1 MYGRNEL
8 KKEKEPGVIL
18 RFIDKLADPLIYILL
33 VAAIIS
39 LVLHEVSDACI
50 ILLVVLLD
58 GIIGMIQE
66 GKAKRALEGLE
77 KLTAPHAY
85 VIREGHEREIPAAE
99 LVPGDIVRLEAG
111 SFVPADGKLIESV
124 NLKCDEASLSGE
136 SVPVEKT
143 ENERIWM
150 STYVT
155 YGRGTAEILATG
167 MDTRIGRIAGMV
179 STAPVQSTPLQKR
192 LKDLGKVLSLLAVG
206 LCAALFL
213 LAVLQHRPV
222 GEMLLTAISLAVAAV
237 PEGLPAVVTIVLAL
251 SVSRLVRVN
260 TIVRRLP
267 SVETLGCVSVV
278 CSDKTGT
285 LTQNRM
291 EVLRIWSCG
300 NVFRPESVR
309 GARDRQLLEALVL
322 CNDARINGQ
331 ERIGDPTE
339 LALVELGN
347 KLGAEQNAL
356 LRKRVR
362 VGEIPFSSETK
373 RMTTLHRVD
382 GRNVEY
388 MKGALSSVLPVCDK
402 FWNGSKAVP
411 LKADMRRKIM
421 EAADHMS
428 TQALRV
434 LSAAVKETGSLS
446 EEGLTFLGFVGMLD
460 PVRPE
465 AAEAVRE
472 FKRAGVRTVMITGD
486 AVHTATAIGQELGLC
501 TGAEQECISG
511 SALDVM
517 SDEELKERIKTAK
530 VFARVSPE
538 HKCRIVQAFRD
549 NGEIVA
555 MTGDGTNDAPALR
568 LADIGIAMGKGGTD
582 VARSAAD
589 FVLTDDNFAT
599 IRDAISE
606 GRSIYKN
613 IKKSI
618 VFLLSSNF
626 GEIITMLTAVAA
638 GIAAPL
644 KPSHILWI
652 NLITDSL
659 PALALGCDE
668 NDKEALMK
676 RAPRKPSESLF
687 AHGAF
692 ALTCFYGLL
701 IAGISLAAF
710 LFLPVLL
717 VARSGHEV
725 TLSAIRSILSQKE
738 VMLHAQTYA
747 FTVLGLSQLFHAIG
761 MRDVDRSFFRMN
773 AADNP
778 LMLVALAVGIGLQ
791 LLVTE
796 VPFLVAA
803 FQTAKLTFA
812 EWGVLLGLSM
822 IPLLAHECI
831 VFWKY
836 LKGGEREKEL
846 ILETK

>member
-1 MYGRNEL
+1 M
-8 KKEKEPGVIL
+8 IL

-39 LVLHEVSDACI
+39 LLLHEISDACI
-50 ILLVVLLD
+50 ILFVVLLD

-85 VIREGHEREIPAAE
+85 VIRDGREREIPAAE
-99 LVPGDIVRLEAG
+99 LVPGDIVSLEAG

-136 SVPVEKT
+136 SVPVEKA

-179 STAPVQSTPLQKR
+179 SAAPVQSTPLQKR
-192 LKDLGKVLSLLAVG
+192 LKDLGTVLSILAVG

-213 LAVLQHRPV
+213 LAVLQHRSV

-251 SVSRLVRVN
+251 SVSRLVKVH

-267 SVETLGCVSVV
+267 SVETLGCVSTV

-291 EVLRIWSCG
+291 EVLRVWSCG
-300 NVFRPESVR
+300 SVCRPESMR

-322 CNDARINGQ
+322 CNDAQINGQ

-347 KLGAEQNAL
+347 KLGMEKNTL
-356 LRKRVR
+356 LRRRVR

-388 MKGALSSVLPVCDK
+388 MKGAISSVLPVCDK
-402 FWNGSKAVP
+402 LWNGSEAVP
-411 LKADMRRKIM
+411 LSPDMRRKIM
-421 EAADHMS
+421 EAADRMS

-434 LSAAVKETGSLS
+434 LSAAVKETKHLS

-465 AAEAVRE
+465 AAEAIRE

-486 AVHTATAIGQELGLC
+486 DIHTAAAIGQELGLC
-501 TGAEQECISG
+501 TGAERECISG
-511 SALDVM
+511 SALDSM
-517 SDEELKERIKTAK
+517 SDEELTERIKTAR

-538 HKCRIVQAFRD
+538 HKCRIVQAFRN

-568 LADIGIAMGKGGTD
+568 LSDIGIAMGKGGTD

-613 IKKSI
+613 IKKSV

-626 GEIITMLTAVAA
+626 GEIITMLAAVAA

-668 NDKEALMK
+668 NDQEALM
-676 RAPRKPSESLF
+676 RHSPRKPTESLF
-687 AHGAF
+687 AHGGLE
-692 ALTCFYGLL
+692 LTCFYGLL
-701 IAGISLAAF
+701 IAAISLAAF

-717 VARSGHEV
+717 ITRGGYEV
-725 TLSAIRSILSQKE
+725 TLANIRYMLSQKE
-738 VMLHAQTYA
+738 ILLHAQTYA

-761 MRDVDRSFFRMN
+761 MRDVDKSFFRMN
-773 AADNP
+773 PGENP
-778 LMLVALAVGIGLQ
+778 LMLVALFAGIGLQ

-796 VPFLVAA
+796 VPFLVTA
-803 FQTAKLTFA
+803 FQTAKLTLA
-812 EWGVLLGLSM
+812 EWGVLLGLSL
-822 IPLLAHECI
+822 IPLLAHEII
-831 VFWKY
+831 VLWKY

>member
-8 KKEKEPGVIL
+8 RKEKEPGVL
-18 RFIDKLADPLIYILL
+18 WRFIDKLADPLIYILL

-39 LVLHEVSDACI
+39 LALREVSDACI
-50 ILLVVLLD
+50 ILLVVLLN
-58 GIIGMIQE
+58 GMIGMIQE

-77 KLTAPHAY
+77 KLTAPKAF
-85 VIREGHEREIPAAE
+85 VIRNGREQEIPAAE
-99 LVPGDIVRLEAG
+99 LVPGDLVRLEAG
-111 SFVPADGKLIESV
+111 CFVPADGKLLESV

-136 SVPVEKT
+136 SVPVEK
-143 ENERIWM
+143 EKNERIWM

-155 YGRGTAEILATG
+155 YGRGTMEITATG

-179 STAPVQSTPLQKR
+179 SAAPVQNTPLQNR
-192 LKDLGKVLSLLAVG
+192 LKDLGMVLSILAVG
-206 LCAALFL
+206 LCAVLFL

-237 PEGLPAVVTIVLAL
+237 PEGLPAVVIIVLAL

-291 EVLRIWSCG
+291 KVQKIWSCG
-300 NVFRPESVR
+300 NVFPPESFR
-309 GARDRQLLEALVL
+309 GARDRQLIEALVL
-322 CNDARINGQ
+322 CNDATINGQ

-347 KLGAEQNAL
+347 QLGMEKNDL
-356 LRKRVR
+356 LLKRVR

-388 MKGALSSVLPVCDK
+388 MKGAISSVLPVCDK
-402 FWNGSKAVP
+402 VWNGKEAVP
-411 LKADMRRKIM
+411 LTRSLREQIL
-421 EAADHMS
+421 EAADRMS
-428 TQALRV
+428 EKALRV
-434 LSAAVKETGSLS
+434 LSAAYKETRSLS
-446 EEGLTFLGFVGMLD
+446 EEALTFLGFVGMLD

-465 AAEAVRE
+465 AARAVEE
-472 FKRAGVRTVMITGD
+472 FKKAGVRTVMITGD
-486 AVHTATAIGQELGLC
+486 ALPTAAAIGKELGLC
-501 TGAEQECISG
+501 SGGPQECISG
-511 SALDVM
+511 TALDVM
-517 SDEELKERIKTAK
+517 SDEELKQRIAK
-530 VFARVSPE
+530 ARVFARVSPE
-538 HKCRIVQAFRD
+538 HKCRIVRAFQER
-549 NGEIVA
+549 GEIVA

-568 LADIGIAMGKGGTD
+568 LSDIGIAMGKGGTD

-599 IRDAISE
+599 IRDAISQ

-626 GEIITMLTAVAA
+626 GEIITMLAAVAA
-638 GIAAPL
+638 GVAAPL

-668 NDKEALMK
+668 NDEEALMRQK
-676 RAPRKPSESLF
+676 PRHPKESLF
-687 AHGAF
+687 AHGAL

-710 LFLPVLL
+710 FFLPVML
-717 VARSGHEV
+717 VAKSGQEV
-725 TLSAIRSILSQKE
+725 TLSAIRAVLGQEQVLI
-738 VMLHAQTYA
+738 HAQTYA

-761 MRDVDRSFFRMN
+761 MRDVNRSFFGMN
-773 AADNP
+773 LADNS
-778 LMLVALAVGIGLQ
+778 LMLIALGAGIGLQ

-796 VPFLVAA
+796 VPFLVGA
-803 FQTAKLTFA
+803 FQTARLTLY
-812 EWGVLLGLSM
+812 EWGVLLGLSI
-822 IPLLAHECI
+822 IPLLAHEGI
-831 VFWKY
+831 VLGKY
-836 LKGGEREKEL
+836 LKRSGSAGR
-846 ILETK
+846 